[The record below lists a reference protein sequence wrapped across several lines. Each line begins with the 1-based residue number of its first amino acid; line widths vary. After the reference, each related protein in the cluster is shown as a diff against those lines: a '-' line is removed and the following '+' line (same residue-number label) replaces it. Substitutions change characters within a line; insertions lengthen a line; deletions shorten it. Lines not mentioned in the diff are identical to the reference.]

1 MKMKSLL
8 HGCTIAVFLLSVFP
22 GIGTAQMPDDFQDS
36 VVDSVSLGAD
46 KSGLIDYTSQVL
58 TANGI
63 GVPVPGQPAA
73 QAARVQTGEQVSEPL
88 GLGPGIG
95 VPDDEA
101 LRGHQRQAEVQDD
114 DANHEPAAR
123 RHHCSIMTRSAPIS

>member
-22 GIGTAQMPDDFQDS
+22 GIGSAQMPDDFQDS

-63 GVPVPGQPAA
+63 GVPVPGQPAPP
-73 QAARVQTGEQVSEPL
+73 AR
-88 GLGPGIG
+88 
-95 VPDDEA
+95 PD
-101 LRGHQRQAEVQDD
+101 
-114 DANHEPAAR
+114 
-123 RHHCSIMTRSAPIS
+123 RHHVQAC